1 MGSLNLQRNTNYKQ
15 GFFYPRN
22 LDKFVSKDNKA
33 IYRSGLELEYFRILD
48 KNPNVLKW
56 GSEEVVVPYFF
67 ENRWHKYY
75 VDLFVVFKF
84 GESTKKYFI
93 ELKPYSQTIEP
104 KVNKRKKQM
113 TMLYEA
119 KQWAKNQAKWKAAT
133 EFAKKNGWEF
143 HILTEKDLENRK

>member
-67 ENRWHKYY
+67 ENKWHKYY

-133 EFAKKNGWEF
+133 DFAKKNGWEF

>member
-1 MGSLNLQRNTNYKQ
+1 MGFLNLNRNTNYKQ

-22 LDKFVSKDNKA
+22 LDKFVGKENKA

-67 ENRWHKYY
+67 ENKWHKYY

-84 GESTKKYFI
+84 GESVKKYFI
-93 ELKPYSQTIEP
+93 ELKPYAQTVEP
-104 KVNKRKKQM
+104 KVSKRKKQM
-113 TMLYEA
+113 SMLYEA

-133 EFAKKNGWEF
+133 DYAKKNGWEF

>member
-22 LDKFVSKDNKA
+22 LDKFVGKENKA

-67 ENRWHKYY
+67 ENKWHKYY

-84 GESTKKYFI
+84 CESVKKYFI
-93 ELKPYSQTIEP
+93 ELKPYSQTVEP
-104 KVNKRKKQM
+104 KVSKRKKQM
-113 TMLYEA
+113 SMLYEA

-133 EFAKKNGWEF
+133 DYAKKNGWEF

>member
-22 LDKFVSKDNKA
+22 LDKFVGKENKA

-67 ENRWHKYY
+67 ENKWHKYY

-84 GESTKKYFI
+84 GESVKKYFI
-93 ELKPYSQTIEP
+93 ELKPYAQTIEP
-104 KVNKRKKQM
+104 KVSKRKKQM
-113 TMLYEA
+113 SMLYEA

-133 EFAKKNGWEF
+133 DYAKKNGWEF

>member
-22 LDKFVSKDNKA
+22 LGKFVGKDNKA
-33 IYRSGLELEYFRILD
+33 IYRSGLELDYFRILD
-48 KNPNVLKW
+48 KNPNVIKW
-56 GSEEVVVPYFF
+56 GSEEVVIPYFF
-67 ENRWHKYY
+67 ENKWHKYY
-75 VDLFVVFKF
+75 VDLFVIFKN
-84 GESTKKYFI
+84 GDKLNKYFI

-133 EFAKKNGWEF
+133 DYAKKNGWEF

>member
-22 LDKFVSKDNKA
+22 LDKFVGKENKA

-67 ENRWHKYY
+67 ENKWHKYY

-84 GESTKKYFI
+84 DESVKKYFI

-113 TMLYEA
+113 TMLYES
-119 KQWAKNQAKWKAAT
+119 KQWVKNQAKWKAAT
-133 EFAKKNGWEF
+133 DYAKKNGWEF

>member
-15 GFFYPRN
+15 GVFYPSN
-22 LDKFVSKDNKA
+22 VEKFVSKDNKA
-33 IYRSGLELEYFRILD
+33 IYRSGLELDYFRILD
-48 KNPNVLKW
+48 KNPNVIKW

-67 ENRWHKYY
+67 ENKWHKYY

-84 GESTKKYFI
+84 GESVKKYFI

-104 KVNKRKKQM
+104 KPSKRKKQM
-113 TMLYEA
+113 SMLYEA

-133 EFAKKNGWEF
+133 DYAKKNGWEF

>member
-1 MGSLNLQRNTNYKQ
+1 MGSLNLQRNTKFKQ
-15 GFFYPRN
+15 GFFYPKN

-33 IYRSGLELEYFRILD
+33 VYRSGLELDYFRILD

-67 ENRWHKYY
+67 DNKWHKYY

-84 GESTKKYFI
+84 GESVKKYFI

-104 KVNKRKKQM
+104 KVSKRKKQM
-113 TMLYEA
+113 SMLYEA
-119 KQWAKNQAKWKAAT
+119 HQWAKNQAKWKAAT

-143 HILTEKDLENRK
+143 RILTEKDLENRK

>member
-1 MGSLNLQRNTNYKQ
+1 MGSLNLNRNTKFKQ

-33 IYRSGLELEYFRILD
+33 IYRSGLELDYFRLLD

-56 GSEEVVVPYFF
+56 GSEEVIVPYFF
-67 ENRWHKYY
+67 DNKWHKYY

-84 GESTKKYFI
+84 GESVKKYFI

-104 KVNKRKKQM
+104 KVSKRKKQM
-113 TMLYEA
+113 SMLYEA
-119 KQWAKNQAKWKAAT
+119 HQWAKNQAKWKAAT
-133 EFAKKNGWEF
+133 DFAKKNGWEF

>member
-22 LDKFVSKDNKA
+22 LDKFVGKENKA

-67 ENRWHKYY
+67 ENKWHKYY

-84 GESTKKYFI
+84 GESVKKYFI
-93 ELKPYSQTIEP
+93 ELIPYAQTVEP
-104 KVNKRKKQM
+104 KVSKRKKQM
-113 TMLYEA
+113 SMLYEA

-133 EFAKKNGWEF
+133 DYAKKNGWEF

>member
-1 MGSLNLQRNTNYKQ
+1 MGSLNLNRNTNYKQ

-22 LDKFVSKDNKA
+22 LDKFVGKENKA

-48 KNPNVLKW
+48 KNPNVIKW

-67 ENRWHKYY
+67 ENKWHKYY

-84 GESTKKYFI
+84 GESVKKYFI

-104 KVNKRKKQM
+104 KVSKRKKQM
-113 TMLYEA
+113 SMLYEA
-119 KQWAKNQAKWKAAT
+119 KQWAKNQAKWKAAHSYA
-133 EFAKKNGWEF
+133 EKNGWEF

>member
-22 LDKFVSKDNKA
+22 LDKFVGKENKA

-67 ENRWHKYY
+67 ENKWHKYY

-93 ELKPYSQTIEP
+93 ELKPYSQTVEP
-104 KVNKRKKQM
+104 KVSKRKKQM
-113 TMLYEA
+113 SMLYEA

-133 EFAKKNGWEF
+133 DYAKKNGWEF
-143 HILTEKDLENRK
+143 HILTEKDLDNRR

>member
-1 MGSLNLQRNTNYKQ
+1 MGSLNLNRNTKFKQ

-33 IYRSGLELEYFRILD
+33 IYRSGLELDYFRLLD
-48 KNPNVLKW
+48 KNPNVVKW

-67 ENRWHKYY
+67 DNKWHKYY

-84 GESTKKYFI
+84 GESVKKYFI
-93 ELKPYSQTIEP
+93 ELKPYAQTVEP
-104 KVNKRKKQM
+104 KVSKRKKQM
-113 TMLYEA
+113 SMLYEA

-133 EFAKKNGWEF
+133 DYAKKNGWEF